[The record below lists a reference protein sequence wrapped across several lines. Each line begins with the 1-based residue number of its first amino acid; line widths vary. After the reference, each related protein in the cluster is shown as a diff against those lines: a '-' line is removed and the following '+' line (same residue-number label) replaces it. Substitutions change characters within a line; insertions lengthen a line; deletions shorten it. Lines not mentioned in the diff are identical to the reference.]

1 MDREEIK
8 TILPH
13 RDAMLLVDE
22 AYLNEDGSS
31 TAYYTVKGDEFFL
44 QGHFPGYPVVPGV
57 ILCEMAAQ
65 SSCVIFRDE
74 MNGKRPFYVGI
85 NNVKFRS
92 QVRPG
97 DRIEFRCSIM
107 RVKKPF
113 YFVKGEA
120 YAGDSLCMQGEF
132 SFALVDANQE

>member
-1 MDREEIK
+1 
-8 TILPH
+8 
-13 RDAMLLVDE
+13 MLLVEE

-65 SSCVIFRDE
+65 SSCVMFKDD
-74 MNGKRPFYVGI
+74 MGGVKPFYTGI

-92 QVRPG
+92 QVQPG
-97 DRIEFRCSIM
+97 DKIMFHCVITRI
-107 RVKKPF
+107 KKPF

-120 YAGDSLCMQGEF
+120 YVGDKLCMQGEF
-132 SFALVDANQE
+132 SFALVPETAG